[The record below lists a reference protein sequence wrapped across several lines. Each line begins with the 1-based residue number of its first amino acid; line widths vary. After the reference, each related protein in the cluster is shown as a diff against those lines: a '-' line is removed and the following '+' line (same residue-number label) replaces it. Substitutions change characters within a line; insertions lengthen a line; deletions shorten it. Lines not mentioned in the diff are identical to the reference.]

1 MKKNN
6 KIFPVTL
13 FQGTQSLLI
22 DREIEKIREFE
33 SLNSPGLDHL
43 TFHLDT
49 DSVEKVI
56 RAANTVP
63 MFGGRK
69 LLVARNAESLN
80 SKEVSK
86 LNDYI
91 NTPSPDTLIVLVS
104 EGTIKPK
111 LKKNKNLTTVN
122 FNKIN
127 MIESKIQKEAE
138 MLGVN
143 ISRRACME
151 IHRLVGDDFTLINNE
166 LLKISNYFGNE
177 KLIDEKDIENFILK
191 RKEEDV
197 FSLVN
202 SISNGQLQSA
212 VKILKNLEDQK
223 YEPLSIVSTLS
234 WRIRQI
240 WQVKELISLNKS
252 DDEIMKKMK
261 ISSGAVYYIKKQ
273 AANFSIKSLAEI
285 TPKLKKIDTELK
297 SYNQNKYNLL
307 SRFVIELCNQ
317 TDK

>member
-1 MKKNN
+1 
-6 KIFPVTL
+6 
-13 FQGTQSLLI
+13 
-22 DREIEKIREFE
+22 
-33 SLNSPGLDHL
+33 
-43 TFHLDT
+43 
-49 DSVEKVI
+49 
-56 RAANTVP
+56 
-63 MFGGRK
+63 
-69 LLVARNAESLN
+69 
-80 SKEVSK
+80 
-86 LNDYI
+86 
-91 NTPSPDTLIVLVS
+91 
-104 EGTIKPK
+104 
-111 LKKNKNLTTVN
+111 
-122 FNKIN
+122 
-127 MIESKIQKEAE
+127 
-138 MLGVN
+138 
-143 ISRRACME
+143 ME

-166 LLKISNYFGNE
+166 LLKISSYFGNE

-285 TPKLKKIDTELK
+285 TSKLKKIDTELK

-307 SRFVIELCNQ
+307 SRFIVNLCSDRS
-317 TDK
+317 DK